1 EDEGA
6 NQTILRVFSQKL
18 SVERLKAGDHFVKV
32 FEEVLMIRGSFTNF
46 YHLDAFIFRSGANPR
61 GHIGLSLR
69 IVNQDIDVAGFKLI
83 DKRSQIS
90 GCWLPVAQAGV
101 AVTFGGQILH
111 LGVREEVISNRLGL
125 HVVFLPQLVQPRI
138 QPRDLVDDF
147 FIAGVGCWVDVI
159 DVLCDLVGDFHHR
172 GGVVPNV
179 LVAIDGFD
187 LVGVS
192 LLAVVVLMSFV
203 LVSLVLVSLV
213 VVLVAMIMVVGGQ
226 RKRVDDL
233 VLIVERRVKP
243 SIISTAADHDDIC

>member
-1 EDEGA
+1 
-6 NQTILRVFSQKL
+6 
-18 SVERLKAGDHFVKV
+18 
-32 FEEVLMIRGSFTNF
+32 
-46 YHLDAFIFRSGANPR
+46 
-61 GHIGLSLR
+61 
-69 IVNQDIDVAGFKLI
+69 KLI

-172 GGVVPNV
+172 GGVVPDV

-192 LLAVVVLMSFV
+192 LLAVVVFVIVSF
-203 LVSLVLVSLV
+203 VLVSLV
-213 VVLVAMIMVVGGQ
+213 VVLVAMVMVVGGQ

-233 VLIVERRVKP
+233 VLIIERRVKP
-243 SIISTAADHDDIC
+243 SIIS